1 MDVKITGIDE
11 AIREAR
17 EIQARLRHQRP
28 AMDEVAKQIKTFI
41 EERFHERTS
50 PDGRAWAP
58 VTLNTAKYRETDGL
72 GLMRSRYATAYS
84 SRVRY
89 GAKASFADV
98 HQLGDG
104 RVPARPYAPA
114 EGEGGPS
121 DELIAKLREMIERYL
136 VTGEIGWR

>member
-17 EIQARLRHQRP
+17 EIQERLRHQRP
-28 AMDEVAKQIKTFI
+28 AMDEVAKQIKAFI
-41 EERFHERTS
+41 EGRFEERVA
-50 PDGRAWAP
+50 PDGSPWLP
-58 VTLNTAKYRETDGL
+58 PTLNTVKYRESDGL

-84 SRVRY
+84 NKVRY

-104 RVPARPYAPA
+104 RVPARPYAPS

-121 DELIAKLREMIERYL
+121 DELVAKLREMIERYL